1 MTMQACCYFTAASGA
16 DLASD
21 VDTSAL
27 LHDAREIAG
36 LTQLIVHT
44 SMALAPDP
52 HLAANHDAPP
62 CVVQAYFSDLCALET
77 ALEHEGAL
85 HRALQRA
92 APGAQAFTQQTVAV
106 RRYAPPNAPPHTQ
119 ALDAQRERCTYLVGY
134 EGPADDFNAWLTHY
148 LQHHPPLMLQLPGL
162 RELEICTRLDVRS
175 GLPYAF
181 DRFMQRNKVVFDD
194 AAALAR
200 ALASP
205 VRDAMREHF
214 HALPPFQGAAPHFP
228 VRSFYAGM

>member
-1 MTMQACCYFTAASGA
+1 MP
-16 DLASD
+16 
-21 VDTSAL
+21 
-27 LHDAREIAG
+27 
-36 LTQLIVHT
+36 
-44 SMALAPDP
+44 LAPDP
-52 HLAANHDAPP
+52 HIAANHDTTHGAPP
-62 CVVQAYFSDLCALET
+62 CVVQAYFSDLCALEA
-77 ALEHEGAL
+77 ALECDGAL

-92 APGAQAFTQQTVAV
+92 APAAPAGVSPFTQQTMAV
-106 RRYAPPNAPPHTQ
+106 RRYAPLHAR
-119 ALDAQRERCTYLVGY
+119 ALDAERERCTYLVGY
-134 EGPADDFNAWLTHY
+134 AGPADDFNAWLTHY

-181 DRFMQRNKVVFDD
+181 DGFMQRNKVVFDD

-228 VRSFYAGM
+228 MRSCHA